1 MIGSQIRKYREKQ
14 GFSQQE
20 LADAVHVS
28 QQTINKWENGQAF
41 PQADRLEEIAAV
53 LRCPVSFLIYEDSD
67 DLCHAIFVD
76 KTSEWKEKLESLRKK
91 GTLSMVEKYEVFCLE
106 EKLSG
111 ERCGYSLLFTDREY
125 ELLKGMQNINPQISA
140 EQFLGT
146 IRKGIRSRITQPMSS
161 KAEEGFKIIP
171 ATTEN
176 IMTALGLSN
185 NVR

>member
-28 QQTINKWENGQAF
+28 QQTINKWENGYAF
-41 PQADRLEEIAAV
+41 PQADRLEEIVAV
-53 LRCPVSFLIYEDSD
+53 LHCPVSFLIYEDSD
-67 DLCHAIFVD
+67 ALCHAVFID

-91 GTLSMVEKYEVFCLE
+91 DTLSMVEKYEIFCLE

-111 ERCGYSLLFTDREY
+111 KRCGYSLLFTDREY

-146 IRKGIRSRITQPMSS
+146 IRG
-161 KAEEGFKIIP
+161 
-171 ATTEN
+171 
-176 IMTALGLSN
+176 
-185 NVR
+185 